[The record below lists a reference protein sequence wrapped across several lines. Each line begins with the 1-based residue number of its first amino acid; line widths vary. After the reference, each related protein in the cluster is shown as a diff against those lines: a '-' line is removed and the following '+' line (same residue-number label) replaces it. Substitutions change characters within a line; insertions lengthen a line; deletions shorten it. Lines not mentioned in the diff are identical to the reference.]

1 VLAAPRSR
9 PSSSRPPSS
18 RVPVRPARPEA
29 RPRRPEPRHAEDA
42 ARRSAGVQARTGS
55 RRVLIVD
62 DEAPIRLICRINF
75 GASGWAC
82 DEAENGDQAIE
93 RIRQER
99 PDVVLLDVM
108 MPLADGWTVAERL
121 SLDPATREVPIVFLT
136 ARAEQRD
143 RERAH
148 ALGAVGYVTKPLD
161 PVALPAAIGRVLER
175 LDRGEREQLRQEL
188 LEGASPTG

>member
-1 VLAAPRSR
+1 
-9 PSSSRPPSS
+9 SSSRPPSS

-121 SLDPATREVPIVFLT
+121 SLDP
-136 ARAEQRD
+136 
-143 RERAH
+143 
-148 ALGAVGYVTKPLD
+148 
-161 PVALPAAIGRVLER
+161 VALPAAIGRVLER